1 MDVFSQTKLIR
12 SLGTPSNTPVR
23 TVDRR
28 RRRRSATRVSLTPPL
43 TETDVSINAL
53 KVLATSLLREINH
66 LESRGKSENPIEV
79 SLKDEVC
86 RFEAELIRSALVRT
100 GGRQR
105 PAARLLGTKLTTLN
119 TKIRR
124 YGIRIDTSLNFND
137 DFQQ

>member
-1 MDVFSQTKLIR
+1 MDVFSQTKLIS
-12 SLGTPSNTPVR
+12 SLSTPSNTPLR

-28 RRRRSATRVSLTPPL
+28 RRRRSATRVSLTAPL

-53 KVLATSLLREINH
+53 KVLATALLREINH
-66 LESRGKSENPIEV
+66 LENSGKSENSIEV
-79 SLKDEVC
+79 SLKDEVS

-124 YGIRIDTSLNFND
+124 YGIRIDTSLNCND
-137 DFQQ
+137 DIQQ

>member
-1 MDVFSQTKLIR
+1 MDLFSQTKLIR
-12 SLGTPSNTPVR
+12 SLGTPSNTPLR

-28 RRRRSATRVSLTPPL
+28 RRRRSATRVSLTIPL
-43 TETDVSINAL
+43 TDTDASINAL
-53 KVLATSLLREINH
+53 KVLATSLLREINR
-66 LESRGKSENPIEV
+66 LENRGKSETTNEV

-124 YGIRIDTSLNFND
+124 YGIRIDTSLNCND
-137 DFQQ
+137 DPQS